1 MKFTYKKPKTIPVL
15 ELDENKIQQVVMNF
29 ADNAIYYSKENSTIA
44 GIQTEPQSATK
55 MLLTAHWF
63 G

>member
-1 MKFTYKKPKTIPVL
+1 MVVGFIWNKEGQGADADVEPKLANTT
-15 ELDENKIQQVVMNF
+15 E
-29 ADNAIYYSKENSTIA
+29 ENSAIV
-44 GIQTEPQSATK
+44 GIQTELQSATK